1 MKRDSLRVWI
11 TFFIAAG
18 LGVLLHFLYGWFP
31 NAFTALISPV
41 RESLWEHL
49 KILFLP
55 LLLSALFLGQRRGLT
70 PWLFSL
76 LLVCSLMLAAG
87 WMYNVVLQ
95 GPWDWVNI
103 LLYAVLISAGFLFP
117 RLLWPLSDWP
127 GIGAACAILS
137 LILATLMILFT
148 YSPPDH
154 ILFRDLSGGVQTW
167 LTIPV

>member
-1 MKRDSLRVWI
+1 MKRDSYRVWI
-11 TFFIAAG
+11 IFLAAAG
-18 LGVLLHFLYGWFP
+18 MGVLLHFLHGWFP

-49 KILFLP
+49 KIVFFP
-55 LLLSALFLGQRRGLT
+55 LLLAGLVLGGKRGFT

-76 LLVCSLMLAAG
+76 LAVCALTLSTG
-87 WMYNVVLQ
+87 WLYNVVFQ

-103 LLYAVLISAGFLFP
+103 LIYFLLMAVGFLLP

-127 GIGAACAILS
+127 GIGAACAILTV
-137 LILATLMILFT
+137 ILATLMILFT
-148 YSPPDH
+148 DNPPDH
-154 ILFRDLSGGVQTW
+154 ILFRDLSEARTW